1 MEQYKPAQGSFA
13 RLSAT
18 MGLILAAFLGSR
30 ELYSWIQTKADT
42 ALLDGAAFRHL
53 PLLGVPFS
61 WKFLLCVAVFLGLVW
76 LIRRVMTRK
85 TTVDTLIETEMELKK
100 VSWPTKDESINATWV
115 VIFVTVLITFV
126 LFAFDA
132 VLQSAF
138 KLIF

>member
-13 RLSAT
+13 RLTAS
-18 MGLILAAFLGSR
+18 MGLILATFLGCR
-30 ELYSWIQTKADT
+30 ELYSWIQSKGDVS
-42 ALLDGAAFRHL
+42 LLGGAAFQHL

-61 WKFLLCVAVFLGLVW
+61 WKFLLCVAVFIGMVW
-76 LIRRVMTRK
+76 LIRHWMTRPG
-85 TTVDTLIETEMELKK
+85 TVDTLIETEMEMKK
-100 VSWPTKDESINATWV
+100 VSWPTKDESMNATWV